1 LHYLIAISSFTEK
14 MMKYLFILFMLIT
27 SGANAQ
33 LTDKQLKEMHDN
45 TAKIESTTVKI
56 NESIKQSMHAVDS
69 LNMVEFN
76 RQNERNLNSFMA
88 ARKEQERKNM
98 QRMYWRL
105 GFGVLMFIVLIVGLM
120 RRKKQNQ

>member
-1 LHYLIAISSFTEK
+1 
-14 MMKYLFILFMLIT
+14 MKYLFILFLLIS
-27 SGANAQ
+27 SGAHAQ

-45 TAKIESTTVKI
+45 TAKIESTTVKL
-56 NESIKQSMHAVDS
+56 NESIKNSMHAIDS

-76 RQNERNLNSFMA
+76 KQNERNLNAFMA

-105 GFGVLMFIVLIVGLM
+105 GLGILMFIVLIVGWS
-120 RRKKQNQ
+120 RKKKMAAKVK

>member
-1 LHYLIAISSFTEK
+1 
-14 MMKYLFILFMLIT
+14 MMKYLLIFFLLIT

-45 TAKIESTTVKI
+45 TAKIESTTVKL
-56 NESIKQSMHAVDS
+56 NESIKHSMHAIDS

-88 ARKEQERKNM
+88 ARKEQERKDM

-105 GFGVLMFIVLIVGLM
+105 GFGILMFIVLIVGLS
-120 RRKKQNQ
+120 RRKKMAANIK

>member
-1 LHYLIAISSFTEK
+1 
-14 MMKYLFILFMLIT
+14 MKYLFLLFLLVT
-27 SGANAQ
+27 TGVNAQ
-33 LTDKQLKEMHDN
+33 LSEKQLKELHDN
-45 TAKIESTTVKI
+45 TAKIESTTVKL

-76 RQNERNLNSFMA
+76 RQNERNLNAFMA

-105 GFGVLMFIVLIVGLM
+105 GFGILMFIVLIAGLM
-120 RRKKQNQ
+120 RKKKMAAKV

>member
-1 LHYLIAISSFTEK
+1 
-14 MMKYLFILFMLIT
+14 MKYLLI
-27 SGANAQ
+27 SFLLLSNVANAQ
-33 LTDKQLKEMHDN
+33 LTDKQLKELHDN
-45 TAKIESTTVKI
+45 TAKMESTSVKL

-88 ARKEQERKNM
+88 ARKEQERKDM

-105 GFGVLMFIVLIVGLM
+105 GFGILMFIVLIAGW
-120 RRKKQNQ
+120 RRQKKLAAKVK

>member
-1 LHYLIAISSFTEK
+1 
-14 MMKYLFILFMLIT
+14 MKYLFILFLLVT

-45 TAKIESTTVKI
+45 TAKIESTTVKL

-76 RQNERNLNSFMA
+76 RQNERNLDAFMA

-105 GFGVLMFIVLIVGLM
+105 GFGVLMLILLIVGW
-120 RRKKQNQ
+120 RRKKKVAEK